1 MIHTPKTTSSQS
13 INNRHNKD
21 KFYRNQLHT
30 VYSYLQNHIATATMV
45 SEATGIPQKC
55 ICRYKRY
62 LEKLGLLWEVK
73 IGYCQIT
80 GYTASYLTTNLKIQN
95 NQSNYPYLDKL

>member
-1 MIHTPKTTSSQS
+1 MIHVPNTTSNRSLS
-13 INNRHNKD
+13 YRHNKD
-21 KFYRNQLHT
+21 KFYQNQLQT
-30 VYSYLQNHIATATMV
+30 VYDYLQNHVSTATMV

-73 IGYCQIT
+73 IGYCKVT
-80 GYTASYLTTNLKIQN
+80 GYTASYLTTNLSIKK
-95 NQSNYPYLDKL
+95 QSVQLSLFK

>member
-1 MIHTPKTTSSQS
+1 MIRTLKANPSQFIS
-13 INNRHNKD
+13 DRHNKD
-21 KFYRNQLHT
+21 KFYRNQLQT
-30 VYSYLQNHIATATMV
+30 VYCYLQNHVATATMV

-73 IGYCQIT
+73 IGYCKIT
-80 GYTASYLTTNLKIQN
+80 GYTASYLTTNPNIQK
-95 NQSNYPYLDKL
+95 QHIQLSLFK